1 MKKKKATNK
10 DSQSQNEAHSS
21 TARVNSTNATT
32 QKLFVLACLRERP
45 HSSNELH
52 MRGIYDPRARI
63 FSLRQEG
70 YDISTTWRY
79 DTDVAGVERK
89 IGVYSLLSEAKQ

>member
-1 MKKKKATNK
+1 MEKKKATNK
-10 DSQSQNEAHSS
+10 GGQSHRQNHSI
-21 TARVNSTNATT
+21 TDQLINTNATT

-52 MRGIYDPRARI
+52 VRGIYDPRARI

-79 DTDVAGVERK
+79 EIDVAGIERK
-89 IGVYSLLSEAKQ
+89 IGVYSLLSEVK

>member
-10 DSQSQNEAHSS
+10 GSQSQNEAHSS

-45 HSSNELH
+45 HSSNEL
-52 MRGIYDPRARI
+52 RGKGIYYPPARI
-63 FSLRQEG
+63 HYLKQDG
-70 YDISTTWRY
+70 YKIETTWRHEH
-79 DTDVAGVERK
+79 DHAGILHRV
-89 IGVYSLLSEAKQ
+89 GVYSLISEVK